1 MVEGRYSA
9 GRGEAED
16 AAALLRPEA
25 LARLLGGRLP
35 DELPGPGR
43 GVAYDSRRVRPG
55 DVFFARQGSAGHG
68 VVHADAALAAGAAFV
83 VSDAP
88 HPRALLVDDAW
99 AAMAAVA
106 AAARALLRAPVVG
119 VTGSAGKT
127 TVKTLLTAALDGR
140 STPGNL
146 NTVPALAAALVEAA
160 RTEAGLDVPGGD
172 LAGEGR
178 PGSPLVLELGVDH
191 PGEMA
196 ELVAFTRPDHAVLTT
211 VGESH
216 LSRLGDVAA
225 VAREKS
231 GLLAAAPG
239 VLVAGAGAAA
249 HLPPEVLARTRVA
262 RLLAAGGPAG
272 DGAAAPPTDGA
283 ATDGAAYPVP
293 PRGEVAGRLDG
304 RVLRAFGHELE
315 LPWPGR
321 AMAENAL
328 LVLTTARL
336 MGVDAAQAF
345 ARMAAAPLEAGR
357 LRTLRLGELTVIDDS
372 YNSNP
377 LSAALALEVLGA
389 SPRPRVAFLG
399 DMREL
404 GDVSR
409 RRHLELGAATRGL
422 DLVVAI
428 GPEAAA
434 VAEANGSA
442 RHVPSWAE
450 AADLLDLV
458 PPGATVLVKG
468 SRSLGLERLVAAI
481 ASRWGEAAPAEAPG
495 HGAAA
500 AGGER

>member
-1 MVEGRYSA
+1 MGDVRVNESRVGV
-9 GRGEAED
+9 
-16 AAALLRPEA
+16 AAAHELLHPEA

-35 DELPGPGR
+35 DEPLSTGT

-88 HPRALLVDDAW
+88 HPRALLVSDAW
-99 AAMAAVA
+99 AALVTVA
-106 AAARALLRAPVVG
+106 TAARALLAAPVVG

-127 TVKTLLTAALDGR
+127 TVKTLLTAALGGR

-160 RTEAGLDVPGGD
+160 RTEAGLPVPGGD
-172 LAGEGR
+172 LAGEGA
-178 PGSPLVLELGVDH
+178 PGAPLVLELGVDH

-196 ELVAFTRPDHAVLTT
+196 ELVAITRPDHALLTT

-216 LSRLGDVAA
+216 LSRLGDVVA

-239 VLVAGAGAAA
+239 VRVAGEAAA
-249 HLPPEVLARTRVA
+249 RHLPTEVLARTHVT
-262 RLLAAGGPAG
+262 RLLAGEGTVAPAPRAA
-272 DGAAAPPTDGA
+272 GAAPL
-283 ATDGAAYPVP
+283 
-293 PRGEVAGRLDG
+293 GEAAGRLAG
-304 RVLRAFGHELE
+304 TTLRAFGHAFE

-328 LVLTTARL
+328 LVLTAARL
-336 MGVDAAQAF
+336 LGVPPARAF
-345 ARMAAAPLEAGR
+345 AAMAAARLEKGR
-357 LRTLRLGELTVIDDS
+357 LRTLRLREVTVIDDS

-389 SPRPRVAFLG
+389 APRPRVAFLG

-409 RRHLELGAATRGL
+409 QRHLELGGATRDL

-428 GPEAAA
+428 GQEAAA
-434 VAEANGSA
+434 VAAANPAA
-442 RHVPSWAE
+442 RHVLTWRE
-450 AADLLDLV
+450 AVELIDLV
-458 PPGATVLVKG
+458 PAGATVLVKG
-468 SRSLGLERLVAAI
+468 SRSLELENLVAALQE
-481 ASRWGEAAPAEAPG
+481 RYAPASADRGSRP
-495 HGAAA
+495 
-500 AGGER
+500 